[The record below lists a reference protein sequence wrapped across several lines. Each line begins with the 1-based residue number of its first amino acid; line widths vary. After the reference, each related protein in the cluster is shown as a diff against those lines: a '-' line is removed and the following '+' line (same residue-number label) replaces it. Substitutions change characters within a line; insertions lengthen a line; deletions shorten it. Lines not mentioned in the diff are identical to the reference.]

1 MSGIGAGIT
10 QAAAGTGA
18 AERLASAEIAR
29 RTARPGESTRRTAD
43 DADALIVSPDAVARM
58 QQSRNDSDQPSAQRE
73 RIEEEQRRRLDQ
85 RPDRATSPQAPPA
98 QPQLDVSG

>member
-1 MSGIGAGIT
+1 MSGIGTGIT

-73 RIEEEQRRRLDQ
+73 RIEEEQRRRNERREDHST
-85 RPDRATSPQAPPA
+85 PSDVVPA
-98 QPQLDVSG
+98 QPHLDISG

>member
-1 MSGIGAGIT
+1 MSGIGTGIT

-18 AERLASAEIAR
+18 AERLASAEVAR
-29 RTARPGESTRRTAD
+29 RSTRPGETARRSAD

-58 QQSRNDSDQPSAQRE
+58 QQSRNDSDRPSAQRE

-85 RPDRATSPQAPPA
+85 RADRATSPQDPPA